1 MSRRRTQTQITVPA
15 PSPTDDLLL
24 PACGPNGLPPEKMTP
39 RERRLEITALLARG
53 LLRRAAGIPPFARP
67 PANST

>member
-1 MSRRRTQTQITVPA
+1 MPRRSKTPTAVPA

-24 PACGPNGLPPEKMTP
+24 PACGPNGFPPEKMTP

-53 LLRRAAGIPPFARP
+53 LLRRAAGIAPFARP
-67 PANST
+67 PVNST